1 MQLSSNPRWKVTGYT
16 DKKSTTASRV
26 KYGNAATK
34 AASNH
39 YRPMLNISLRNKARQ
54 FGRLVRHSAGTRRTG
69 RSRKPVLV
77 DDKNLAV
84 TFIGHSGFFLQI
96 GGEKVF
102 VDPHLSQGVF
112 FF

>member
-1 MQLSSNPRWKVTGYT
+1 MTGYT
-16 DKKSTTASRV
+16 CEKSTKASDV
-26 KYGNAATK
+26 KCGNANTTS
-34 AASNH
+34 ASND
-39 YRPMLNISLRNKARQ
+39 YRPMLNISFKNKARQ

-69 RSRKPVLV
+69 QVRKPVLV